1 MINKQE
7 LKPYLK
13 EAADLIKNGHTKASA
28 FNIIIK
34 KYSLEISIRSLYR
47 FMEEIDIEDDHY
59 SLAEFCKEKGVNI
72 KNVDKYWLKNGSIS
86 AYIKVPGSDEVTFD
100 ELRQAFIED
109 LKKFAPVYPTIKR
122 SSIDD
127 PHLLIVDPA
136 DLHFGKYSTV
146 SETGEETST
155 SVTKKRFSEGIDGLI
170 DKVKGYKFDKIIYVG
185 GNDIAHVDN
194 PFNTTTKGTRQDV
207 DGLWYESYLV
217 GKQSTIEALDKLL
230 TIADVHFVFC
240 PSNHD
245 YITGFFLADAISSH
259 YANNKNITFDVTPMH
274 RKYIQYGKSLIGF
287 THADGAKEGDLPD
300 LMKREAKQAYSIS
313 KYNYWL
319 CHHIH
324 HKITN
329 AYKGTTKVKLEKDH
343 RDVTVINTG
352 LSLIAEDYCHVEY
365 VRTLTGTDS
374 WHAKYGFL
382 HAPKAME
389 AFIFHPLYGQVNRIS
404 HLF

>member
-170 DKVKGYKFDKIIYVG
+170 DKVKGYKFDKIIY
-185 GNDIAHVDN
+185 
-194 PFNTTTKGTRQDV
+194 
-207 DGLWYESYLV
+207 
-217 GKQSTIEALDKLL
+217 
-230 TIADVHFVFC
+230 
-240 PSNHD
+240 
-245 YITGFFLADAISSH
+245 
-259 YANNKNITFDVTPMH
+259 
-274 RKYIQYGKSLIGF
+274 
-287 THADGAKEGDLPD
+287 DL
-300 LMKREAKQAYSIS
+300 Q
-313 KYNYWL
+313 
-319 CHHIH
+319 
-324 HKITN
+324 T
-329 AYKGTTKVKLEKDH
+329 
-343 RDVTVINTG
+343 
-352 LSLIAEDYCHVEY
+352 
-365 VRTLTGTDS
+365 
-374 WHAKYGFL
+374 
-382 HAPKAME
+382 
-389 AFIFHPLYGQVNRIS
+389 Q
-404 HLF
+404 